1 MTARP
6 VALALVESPAQLLN
20 LLEWA
25 LGERDGAPEPARC
38 EAAVL
43 LPLDPA
49 TRHQLRVMA
58 EVARAEGI
66 DVGLYDIRKVP
77 VGFTRALTSLV
88 RKLTTADRLV
98 IGDPFSGIIQRLLPL
113 TRTRDFVLL
122 DDGTATLELSPEPL
136 AGRPLV
142 RWHHT
147 GSAPGAAARAARRLT
162 PGPGTRLEVFNCRAA
177 ASAPPG
183 VIVSPHTYSW
193 ARQRYGPPQVSP
205 GVDMIGTSLAETGL
219 VDPGRYVHE
228 VAALAHQL
236 NVERYFAHR
245 REDPDK
251 LRLLAEYG
259 ELEIVR
265 PELPLE
271 VELLKGPVADTLV
284 ALPSTALHTL
294 PRVLAG
300 TGVEV
305 TVCADVT
312 DWLQPDVSER
322 AAAFLT
328 EAFLTEVIHA

>member
-20 LLEWA
+20 FLEWA
-25 LGERDGAPEPARC
+25 LGERDGAPEPVRC

-58 EVARAEGI
+58 DVARAEGI

-77 VGFTRALTSLV
+77 VGFAHALASLV

-113 TRTRDFVLL
+113 ARTRDFVLV
-122 DDGTATLELSPEPL
+122 DDGTATLELSRQLL
-136 AGRPLV
+136 AGHPLV
-142 RWHHT
+142 RWHHS
-147 GSAPGAAARAARRLT
+147 GSTPGAAVRAARRIS
-162 PGPGTRLEVFNCRAA
+162 PGEGRRLEVFSCLTSAGLRLPSGAV
-177 ASAPPG
+177 ASFNG
-183 VIVSPHTYSW
+183 YSW
-193 ARQRYGPPQVSP
+193 ARQRYGLPQVRP
-205 GVDMIGTSLAETGL
+205 GTDMIGTSLAETGL
-219 VDPGRYVHE
+219 IDPDRYVHE
-228 VAALAHQL
+228 VVMLAHQL
-236 NVERYFAHR
+236 NAERYFAHR

-271 VELLKGPVADTLV
+271 LELLTGPVADTLV
-284 ALPSTALHTL
+284 CLPSTVLYTL
-294 PRVLAG
+294 PLVLAG
-300 TGVEV
+300 SGVEI
-305 TVCADVT
+305 TACADVAG
-312 DWLQPDVSER
+312 WLEPDTSER
-322 AAAFLT
+322 AAAFL
-328 EAFLTEVIHA
+328 EEVIGA